1 MPRSVFT
8 TAYEQFIRKLI
19 ELRRERGLSQAE
31 LAARLGKPQQ
41 FVSVV
46 ERRVRRLDVIEL
58 YAVLRALEVDPEEF
72 VRAVYGAL
80 PRDIRI

>member
-1 MPRSVFT
+1 MPKSVFT
-8 TAYEQFIRKLI
+8 DAYEKFVLKLVALRK
-19 ELRRERGLSQAE
+19 ERGLSQAE

-58 YAVLRALEVDPEEF
+58 YAVLAALEMDPEEF
-72 VRAVYGAL
+72 VRDLYRSL
-80 PRDIRI
+80 PRNIAI

>member
-8 TAYEQFIRKLI
+8 AAYEQFIRKLI
-19 ELRRERGLSQAE
+19 ELRHERGLSQAE

-46 ERRVRRLDVIEL
+46 ERRIRRLDVIEL
-58 YAVLRALEVDPEEF
+58 YALLRALDVDPEEF
-72 VRAVYGAL
+72 VTAVYRDL
-80 PRDIRI
+80 PREIRI